1 MVKGESTMEMSNEV
15 QEIAF
20 LSHKIL
26 DLNKRLIES
35 EKAKSRF
42 LSLIANELNNPMT
55 ALLGLIPH
63 LKPVH
68 TEENDIFSLVHQEA
82 LWLNFRIQN
91 LVAAAEVE
99 SGKLDVS
106 YGSVDVKSIVQEV
119 VEDLKY
125 LIHSKNIIISIHNTL
140 ESTIV
145 SDPRKLHL
153 ILKNIIANGCTYG
166 FVNTIVDIIIS
177 KSSSALTIAVNNQG
191 YPPKVEFKPEI
202 FTRFANGPEG
212 EHGLGI
218 GLSIVREL
226 CERMDGSIDYVA
238 ANRWVTFTVTLPL
251 LKSTSASDLYG
262 SIRGS
267 VVSIKSNT
275 SDQNTK

>member
-1 MVKGESTMEMSNEV
+1 MTFNSNEA

-35 EKAKSRF
+35 EKVKSRF
-42 LSLIANELNNPMT
+42 LSLVANELNNPMT

-63 LKPVH
+63 LKPDH
-68 TEENDIFSLVHQEA
+68 TEENDIFPLAHQEA
-82 LWLNFRIQN
+82 LLLNFRIQN

-99 SGKLDVS
+99 SGEVDVS
-106 YGSVDVKSIVQEV
+106 YLSVNVESIIHDV
-119 VEDLKY
+119 VEELQY

-140 ESTIV
+140 ESSIV

-166 FVNTIVDIIIS
+166 FINSIVDIAIS
-177 KSSSALTIAVNNQG
+177 VSSSTLTISINNQG

-202 FTRFANGPEG
+202 FTRFANGPDG

-238 ANRWVTFTVTLPL
+238 GNRWVTFTVTLPL
-251 LKSTSASDLYG
+251 LKSNSESDLYG
-262 SIRGS
+262 SNAFLFESFDDAIEL
-267 VVSIKSNT
+267 
-275 SDQNTK
+275 

>member
-1 MVKGESTMEMSNEV
+1 MVSVESTMGMSNEV
-15 QEIAF
+15 QEITF

-35 EKAKSRF
+35 EKVKSRF
-42 LSLIANELNNPMT
+42 LSLVANELNNPMT
-55 ALLGLIPH
+55 ALLGLIPR

-68 TEENDIFSLVHQEA
+68 PEENDIFSLVHQEA
-82 LWLNFRIQN
+82 LCLNFRIQN

-99 SGKLDVS
+99 SGELDVS
-106 YGSVDVKSIVQEV
+106 YGSVEVESIVREV
-119 VEDLKY
+119 VEELKY

-140 ESTIV
+140 ESPVV
-145 SDPRKLHL
+145 SDPYKLHL
-153 ILKNIIANGCTYG
+153 ILKNMIANGCTYG
-166 FVNTIVDIIIS
+166 FANGIVDIAIS
-177 KSSSALTIAVNNQG
+177 KSSSSLKIAVNNQG

-238 ANRWVTFTVTLPL
+238 ANRWVTFRVTLPL
-251 LKSTSASDLYG
+251 LKSTSESDLYD
-262 SIRGS
+262 
-267 VVSIKSNT
+267 SNGLLFE
-275 SDQNTK
+275 SFDDAIEL

>member
-1 MVKGESTMEMSNEV
+1 MTFDSKEA
-15 QEIAF
+15 QEIVF
-20 LSHKIL
+20 LSNKLL
-26 DLNKRLIES
+26 DMNKRLIES

-42 LSLIANELNNPMT
+42 LSLVANELNNPMT

-63 LKPVH
+63 LKPDH
-68 TEENDIFSLVHQEA
+68 LEENDIFSLAHQEA
-82 LWLNFRIQN
+82 LLLNFRIQN

-99 SGKLDVS
+99 SGEVEVS
-106 YGSVDVKSIVQEV
+106 YVSVNVESIVHDV
-119 VEDLKY
+119 VKDLHY

-140 ESTIV
+140 ESSIV

-166 FVNTIVDIIIS
+166 FINGIVDIAIS
-177 KSSSALTIAVNNQG
+177 ESSSTLKISINNQG

-226 CERMDGSIDYVA
+226 CECMEGSIDYVA
-238 ANRWVTFTVTLPL
+238 ANRMVTFTVTLPL
-251 LKSTSASDLYG
+251 LKSTSESDLYG
-262 SIRGS
+262 SNEFLFESFDNAIEL
-267 VVSIKSNT
+267 
-275 SDQNTK
+275 